1 MTKDTNSISVLIVSL
16 TLWKLDENT
25 KKKQQ
30 KNKERRKYSR
40 DLPTR

>member
-16 TLWKLDENT
+16 TLWKLDDNT
-25 KKKQQ
+25 KKTKQ
-30 KNKERRKYSR
+30 KNQERRKYSR